1 MLNVKRL
8 RKETKTLPKQAN
20 KNLCLSE
27 KHKPY
32 FERDAT
38 QLLSIF
44 TPESKMLSSLKDEN
58 FFKEQFNEKTRL
70 VFL

>member
-1 MLNVKRL
+1 MLNIKRL
-8 RKETKTLPKQAN
+8 RKETKVLPKRAN

-27 KHKPY
+27 KQKPY

-38 QLLSIF
+38 QLLSIL

-58 FFKEQFNEKTRL
+58 FLKEQFCEKIRCISL
-70 VFL
+70 